1 MATIRTT
8 PVMPMGKLKGQP
20 LDEMTTPYLM
30 WLLSQDAIRFKYR
43 RLVREALAVMAAR
56 FLDFEKLVAEL
67 TPREQPKEYWKIK
80 ETAAVIR
87 QKHKEDRQRREQKPR
102 PSAEPVPESL
112 LDASYFVRQAR
123 QQQIDP
129 NDVSDLV

>member
-1 MATIRTT
+1 MESIRAT
-8 PVMPMGKLKGQP
+8 PVMPMGKLRGQP

-43 RLVREALAVMAAR
+43 KLMRQALDVLAQR
-56 FLDFEKLVAEL
+56 FAQFDKLVEEL

-87 QKHKEDRQRREQKPR
+87 QKHKEDRLRREQKPH
-102 PSAEPVPESL
+102 PPAEPVPESL

-123 QQQIDP
+123 KQQIDP